1 MLIAKFLMLVAFIL
15 IYSQLL
21 IMLKNKSQN
30 ISLNR
35 PRRKLSILIAH

>member
-1 MLIAKFLMLVAFIL
+1 MLIAKLLMLVTFIL

-30 ISLNR
+30 ISLHR

>member
-1 MLIAKFLMLVAFIL
+1 MLIAKLLMLVTFIL